1 GRYFGVR
8 CSCCGSNDGCDVRG
22 LPASQSADFCSTTA
36 GFQVAATTDSLE
48 INISGD
54 SSENKLRPKSF
65 CVRFHTLPGNTQGAG
80 SCIHTGNLFMSD
92 TQKLSKVEL
101 LKEAS
106 HQLRGTLAE
115 EIVNDKP
122 EFSDDAATLLKH
134 HGSYLQD
141 DRDSRKAKDE
151 DGKARGKQYSC
162 MVRTRIPGGRV
173 TAEQFLAE
181 LDLCEQLANGTL
193 RITSRQGFQLH
204 GVLKKDLRE
213 SIREINRI
221 KLTTFAACG
230 DVNRNVMACPAPI
243 RNNAVRD
250 QVQALALEMAE
261 HFRPRTTSYFDLWL
275 KDEDGQETEATEFQP
290 VDEPIYGTR
299 YLPRKFKMAIGFP
312 EDNCVDLYTQD
323 LGLMAIV
330 ENDQI
335 IGYNVLA
342 GGGMGRTPSAEKT
355 FPALAKRLTFATP
368 AQVIAVSEAIVKVQR
383 DYGNREDRKRARLK
397 YLIADWGVDRFKA
410 KVEEYFGSPLPEPH
424 PADVT
429 GVDDHLGWHEQGDG
443 RLFLGINVENGRI
456 KDEGSLRLKT
466 GLRAILRRFGMETRL
481 TALQS
486 VLLCDIDPRDRAEIE
501 QIMVDHG
508 IKTAEELSLIRR
520 YSIACPA
527 FPTCGLSITESERA
541 LPGIIDQLDVEVAR
555 LGLQSAKIA
564 VHMTGCPN
572 GCARPYTPDIGLVGK
587 AVGKYTMFVGGN
599 PEGTRLGF
607 IYRDMV
613 ELDNIVP
620 ALVPLLQAY
629 KAQRQG
635 AESFGDFCA
644 RKGLDALLE
653 IAG

>member
-1 GRYFGVR
+1 
-8 CSCCGSNDGCDVRG
+8 
-22 LPASQSADFCSTTA
+22 
-36 GFQVAATTDSLE
+36 
-48 INISGD
+48 
-54 SSENKLRPKSF
+54 
-65 CVRFHTLPGNTQGAG
+65 
-80 SCIHTGNLFMSD
+80 MSD

-115 EIVNDKP
+115 EILNDKP

-151 DGKARGKQYSC
+151 DGKAKGKQYSC

-261 HFRPRTTSYFDLWL
+261 HFRPRTTSYFDLWM

-456 KDEGSLRLKT
+456 KDEGSLRLKS

-486 VLLCDIDPRDRAEIE
+486 VLLCDINPRDRAEIE

-587 AVGKYTMFVGGN
+587 AVGKYTMFIGGN

-620 ALVPLLQAY
+620 VLVPLLQAY

-635 AESFGDFCA
+635 GESFGDFCA

>member
-1 GRYFGVR
+1 M
-8 CSCCGSNDGCDVRG
+8 
-22 LPASQSADFCSTTA
+22 
-36 GFQVAATTDSLE
+36 
-48 INISGD
+48 
-54 SSENKLRPKSF
+54 SE
-65 CVRFHTLPGNTQGAG
+65 
-80 SCIHTGNLFMSD
+80 

-101 LKEAS
+101 LKESS
-106 HQLRGTLAE
+106 HQLRGTLDE
-115 EIVNDKP
+115 ELGNDKP

-151 DGKARGKQYSC
+151 DGKAKGKQYSC
-162 MVRTRIPGGRV
+162 MVRTRIPGGKV

-181 LDLCEQLANGTL
+181 LDLCEKLANGTL

-230 DVNRNVMACPAPI
+230 DVNRNVMACPAPYK
-243 RNNAVRD
+243 NNSVRD

-261 HFRPRTTSYFDLWL
+261 HFRPKTTSYFDLWL
-275 KDEDGQETEATEFQP
+275 KDDEGQEVDVTEFQP
-290 VDEPIYGTR
+290 VEEPIYGTR

-330 ENDQI
+330 EDGQI

-397 YLIADWGVDRFKA
+397 YLISDWGVERFKA
-410 KVEEYFGSPLPEPH
+410 KVEEYFGAPLPEPH

-429 GVDDHLGWHEQGDG
+429 GVDDHIGWHEQGDG
-443 RLFLGINVENGRI
+443 RLFLGINIENGRI
-456 KDEGSLRLKT
+456 KDEGSLLLKT

-486 VLLCDIDPRDRAEIE
+486 VILCDIDPKDRAEIDQLMSAHGMKSVE
-501 QIMVDHG
+501 Q
-508 IKTAEELSLIRR
+508 LSLIRR
-520 YSIACPA
+520 YAIACPA

-541 LPGIIDQLDVEVAR
+541 LPGLIDQLDVEIAK
-555 LGLQSAKIA
+555 LGLQSSKIA

-613 ELDNIVP
+613 ELQDIVP
-620 ALVPLLQAY
+620 ALSPLLHAF
-629 KAQRQG
+629 KLERQG

-644 RKGLDALLE
+644 RKGLDALSK
-653 IAG
+653 IAN

>member
-1 GRYFGVR
+1 M
-8 CSCCGSNDGCDVRG
+8 
-22 LPASQSADFCSTTA
+22 
-36 GFQVAATTDSLE
+36 
-48 INISGD
+48 
-54 SSENKLRPKSF
+54 SE
-65 CVRFHTLPGNTQGAG
+65 
-80 SCIHTGNLFMSD
+80 

-115 EIVNDKP
+115 EILNDKP

-151 DGKARGKQYSC
+151 DGKAKGKQYSC

-330 ENDQI
+330 EHDQI

-410 KVEEYFGSPLPEPH
+410 KVEEYFGSPLPAPH

-443 RLFLGINVENGRI
+443 RLFVGINVENGRI

-501 QIMVDHG
+501 QLMADHG

-541 LPGIIDQLDVEVAR
+541 LPGIIDQLDVEVAK

>member
-1 GRYFGVR
+1 
-8 CSCCGSNDGCDVRG
+8 
-22 LPASQSADFCSTTA
+22 
-36 GFQVAATTDSLE
+36 
-48 INISGD
+48 
-54 SSENKLRPKSF
+54 
-65 CVRFHTLPGNTQGAG
+65 
-80 SCIHTGNLFMSD
+80 MSD

-115 EIVNDKP
+115 EILNDKP

-151 DGKARGKQYSC
+151 DGKAKGKQYSC

-243 RNNAVRD
+243 RNNSVRD

-486 VLLCDIDPRDRAEIE
+486 VLLCDIDPRDRAEID
-501 QIMVDHG
+501 QIMADHG
-508 IKTAEELSLIRR
+508 IRTAEELSLIRR

>member
-1 GRYFGVR
+1 M
-8 CSCCGSNDGCDVRG
+8 
-22 LPASQSADFCSTTA
+22 
-36 GFQVAATTDSLE
+36 
-48 INISGD
+48 
-54 SSENKLRPKSF
+54 SE
-65 CVRFHTLPGNTQGAG
+65 
-80 SCIHTGNLFMSD
+80 

-101 LKEAS
+101 LKESS
-106 HQLRGTLAE
+106 HQLRGTLDE
-115 EIVNDKP
+115 ELGNDKP

-151 DGKARGKQYSC
+151 DGKAKGKQYSC

-173 TAEQFLAE
+173 TAQQFLAE
-181 LDLCEQLANGTL
+181 LDLCEHLANGTL

-204 GVLKKDLRE
+204 GVLKKDLRD

-230 DVNRNVMACPAPI
+230 DVNRNVMACPAPYK
-243 RNNAVRD
+243 NNSVRD

-261 HFRPRTTSYFDLWL
+261 HFRPKTTSYFDLWL
-275 KDEDGQETEATEFQP
+275 KDDEGQEVDVTEFQP
-290 VDEPIYGTR
+290 VEEPIYGTR

-330 ENDQI
+330 EDGQI

-397 YLIADWGVDRFKA
+397 YLISDWGVERFKA
-410 KVEEYFGSPLPEPH
+410 KVEEYFGAPLPEPH

-429 GVDDHLGWHEQGDG
+429 GVDDHIGWHEQGDG
-443 RLFLGINVENGRI
+443 RLFLGINIENGRI
-456 KDEGSLRLKT
+456 KDEGSLLLKT

-486 VLLCDIDPRDRAEIE
+486 VILCDIDPKDRAEIDQLMSAHGMKSVE
-501 QIMVDHG
+501 Q
-508 IKTAEELSLIRR
+508 LSLIRR
-520 YSIACPA
+520 YAIACPA

-541 LPGIIDQLDVEVAR
+541 LPGLIDQLDVEIAR
-555 LGLQSAKIA
+555 LGLQSSKIA

-613 ELDNIVP
+613 ELQDIVP
-620 ALVPLLQAY
+620 ALSPLLHAF
-629 KAQRQG
+629 KLERQG

-644 RKGLDALLE
+644 RKGLDALSK
-653 IAG
+653 IAS